1 MKKRLFILT
10 LLLILGIYLFLFM
23 GLNPESYEYALSRR
37 IPKVLAMLITG
48 ASIAYASLSFQ
59 TVTENRILT
68 PSVLGLDAVFI
79 FLQTLMAFFLGSTVL
94 TGFGKQFSFLGMVL
108 LMVLFS
114 VGILGTLLKKL
125 RGNIYLLLLV
135 GIILGTLFR
144 SGSSFLQVIIDPNEF
159 LILQGKLFASF
170 NNMDTEVLLMGSV
183 LLMLSLALAMT
194 DLRDMDVL
202 ILGRDHA
209 INLGVSYEKLV
220 YKTLFIVAILISVST
235 ALVGPIT
242 FLGILVTNVS
252 RELLKTYKHRE
263 LFLGATLIGGIA
275 LIYGQLLVERVF
287 TFSAPISVLINFV
300 GGVYFIY
307 LLLREG
313 KL

>member
-23 GLNPESYEYALSRR
+23 GLNPESYQYALSRR

-94 TGFGKQFSFLGMVL
+94 TGFGKQFSFLGRVL

-242 FLGILVTNVS
+242 FLGILVTNLS
-252 RELLKTYKHRE
+252 RELLKTNKHRE

>member
-23 GLNPESYEYALSRR
+23 GLNPESYQYALSRR

>member
-242 FLGILVTNVS
+242 FLGILVTNLS
-252 RELLKTYKHRE
+252 RELLKTNKHRE

-275 LIYGQLLVERVF
+275 LVYGQILVERVF

-300 GGVYFIY
+300 GGAYFIY
-307 LLLREG
+307 LLLKES

>member
-23 GLNPESYEYALSRR
+23 GLNPESYQYALSRR

-242 FLGILVTNVS
+242 FLGILVTNLS
-252 RELLKTYKHRE
+252 RELLKTNKHRE

-287 TFSAPISVLINFV
+287 TFSAPISVRINFV